1 MPAEIAFRITA
12 FGEVTQQL
20 LEQLREDLGFKRAG
34 QLTDVEDEE
43 FGYRTER
50 VGGGVG
56 DETEV
61 RLGLSRDGVNTWS
74 FWVAYLG
81 ETPPSDALIDD
92 YRGAFLRAIEHA
104 GLVVAREY
112 RPR

>member
-1 MPAEIAFRITA
+1 VPAEIAFSVTA

-34 QLTDVEDEE
+34 RLTDVEDEG

-50 VGGGVG
+50 VGDS

-61 RLGLSRDGVNTWS
+61 RLRLSRDGVNTWTL
-74 FWVAYLG
+74 WVAYLG
-81 ETPPSDALIDD
+81 ETPPSDALVDD
-92 YRGAFLRAIEHA
+92 YRAAFLRAIEHA

>member
-1 MPAEIAFRITA
+1 VPAEIAFRITA

-34 QLTDVEDEE
+34 RLTDVEDEG

-50 VGGGVG
+50 VGDGDG

-61 RLGLSRDGVNTWS
+61 RLRLSRDGVNTWS

-92 YRGAFLRAIEHA
+92 YRAAFLRAIEHA

-112 RPR
+112 RP